1 MNKNILVLGTLT
13 IAITIF
19 GLFQVKYK
27 VYNLKK
33 DLMEIEHQLDADK
46 DAIRVLKAEWAYLNK
61 PERIEKLANKYLH
74 LENMQ
79 VAQVYNSNQVANV
92 YVASFGNQPNISVSN
107 PTLSPTLSSVKE
119 TR

>member
-1 MNKNILVLGTLT
+1 MNKNILVLGIIF
-13 IAITIF
+13 IAVIIF

-33 DLMEIEHQLDADK
+33 DLMEIEHQLTADK
-46 DAIRVLKAEWAYLNK
+46 DAIKVLKAEWAYLNK

-79 VAQVYNSNQVANV
+79 VAQVYNDKQVANV
-92 YVASFGNQPNISVSN
+92 YVASFGSQPNISVSN
-107 PTLSPTLSSVKE
+107 PVLRPTLSSIKE